1 MGEEGV
7 REGLCKRSAG
17 CCCGCDVMYEPIKTT
32 RGDMSARLVVMRLL
46 TQLITAL

>member
-1 MGEEGV
+1 MC
-7 REGLCKRSAG
+7 EGLCKGSAG

-32 RGDMSARLVVMRLL
+32 RGDMGARLVVMRLL